1 MLHGPCYLGVV
12 PARRKQGLGRQMMAA
27 AEDWLR
33 ARYAAKIQG

>member
-1 MLHGPCYLGVV
+1 M
-12 PARRKQGLGRQMMAA
+12 GRQMMAA